1 MLMSKKLLFCLF
13 LYSISACAFAQQSI
27 RNARQGSWQS
37 LVYKISAD
45 TAEAYIKRTDINIDN
60 YLQQKPFAVW
70 DKPIEQ
76 YELLPPGNYV
86 IIAVEENELVA
97 QYYCKSSV
105 RIMPVNDQR
114 VLQFEL
120 RDSIGRTGI
129 QADVWMNGRKL
140 LYNLLT
146 NTYSAHTRKAD
157 DLTVKVAAGGD
168 TSFFELTALEHI
180 VKSRRSQW
188 WTNFYYRKP
197 VYAIGTPV
205 RLVRKM
211 VTTKPAYWFRNNK
224 YYRKAENGYVI
235 FNQPKYKPGDTLRL
249 KAYIVNKKG
258 KPLKKALTLSL
269 FYYDH
274 GQNFNKV
281 LTKLLPVSPGAY
293 VYDFVLG
300 DSLHADQNYA
310 LYFKNKKEETVMSG
324 HFKIEDY
331 LLDEV
336 ATYALRS
343 EKEEHHQKDT
353 LVFYASAK
361 DANGLALMDGKARL
375 YLTTKEITA
384 FYQQRVMV
392 PDTLWQQQKPLL
404 VEGDTRFEIPAS
416 ILPDADMDINAII
429 EFSNSNNEIQEKKT
443 SVKLIRNPISLKI
456 NQYGGYITA
465 EYLEGGISVPIKGCL
480 GYDDEDDMERMIQF
494 PFKEK
499 INPLVKEYN
508 FWVENAEGKIVI
520 YETGKIENKADVTF
534 NRVQWKDTAGFVL
547 YNPSKAQVH
556 YSVFY
561 GSQVIANGSD
571 TAENIRW
578 VSRLS
583 KKRIYTVVWNYMLG
597 GEERKGNNSVAL
609 LYKVLGT
616 TINGAENIYPGQT
629 DTITV
634 SVTDYKGKPAADVNL
649 TAVSYNTQFSEDIRV
664 PEPPYK
670 QRYRYSRRILTDEY
684 ETEITGFTSKKILGD
699 HQQWRKIF
707 GLDTMLYY
715 QMLFPAGGK
724 YSSSMLVQDFVPQL
738 SIYAVQKGVPQ
749 EIYLLYINRQ
759 LVWYNGVTDKQRYAF
774 TTPPG
779 YVQIG
784 FRLKDKYVEIDSVY
798 IQPYYKHDMVFDLDQ
813 LPKKSKVIQEGD
825 DYTYTEQRHLEQQLF
840 RIKNDVRTN
849 NGYVWQNNKMVY
861 LSESRSHIIG
871 PFQPGD
877 SLQFFKSRDFDFK
890 FAFEPGYEYTLT
902 PQMARLEK
910 IPLFPSNK
918 PVTLPE
924 IKKTVWMLGDTV
936 PSLPVIQYNSTVY
949 TPSYLLANDYNFAKT
964 DTSGTVYIQ
973 LPADSSFIY
982 AVLYSI
988 DADVNITRIRSYQ
1001 PERFINVRP
1010 GKYQLVLVTKN
1021 LSFLEMENI
1030 QVIRNTTTCIK
1041 TDKPVYQRYNLFVET
1056 LHVNQLKQA
1065 LRVVEQK
1072 PVKDTTYTPVIIGLP
1087 MPAGNA
1093 GVTGL
1098 ITDKEGGAPIPGV
1111 TVMVKGYNTGT
1122 VTNEKGYFIFKN
1134 IRAGVYTL
1142 IISTVGYEAKAL
1154 QVTLENNVTPFEHI
1168 TLKALES
1175 ALQEVVVV
1183 GYGVQLKRNMTG
1195 AISVVSSQSITTM
1208 LEGRLAGV
1216 DIKNA
1221 PGATP
1226 SIMIRGAYSLTGDT
1240 KPLYVLNGVLMDELP
1255 AGVDM
1260 NTMQMSVLKGEM
1272 AVNLYG
1278 ARAANG
1284 VIILTAAEFAP
1295 KSLRE
1300 NFKDYAIWQPNL
1312 ITGED
1317 GTVKFVTTYPDNIT
1331 SWQTFVVGM
1340 DRKKRITK
1348 TSTIV
1353 KSFKPMLAQLAT
1365 PQFLIEGDEANA
1377 IGKLVNY
1384 TTEPAFVKAL
1394 FSINN
1399 NAPAVMQYSLKA
1411 KEAITAHLPL
1421 TADSDSVKA
1430 QYTLQLSNGYSDGE
1444 LRKIPVYRRG
1454 TEEAKGIFHILNADT
1469 SFSFIPEVSGGKTV
1483 LYIQNNTLD
1492 VLLDELKYLKDY
1504 PYFCMEQTA
1513 SKLTGL
1519 LLEKQIRKTLQQP
1532 FTDEKQLQQLLSKLQ
1547 KAQLFN
1553 GGWSWW
1559 QEGEANVGITTYITR
1574 ALLPLKDDALVQTN
1588 LRNATLFLQHKL
1600 PLLKKDGLLD
1610 VLYTLSEAGHSM
1622 DYTPYLQKIMFDSLT
1637 VHQQWQVIAI
1647 KQKQQISHQKEWQVV
1662 MAEKIATMLGAVH
1675 WGEDAYRWQ
1684 SNAIATTVLAY
1695 TILQREPGQQEYLR
1709 RIIQYFLENR
1719 KNGRW
1724 RNTVESASIC
1734 AAILPLIIQQ
1744 QPKFT
1749 SKPRVTVKTDKEVVI
1764 DRFPYVST
1772 ITNNA
1777 APVQITKTGGGLM
1790 YVTAWQK
1797 IFNPDPKAVTDH
1809 FVINTRFEKNGRMVD
1824 SLQAGE
1830 KTVMKIFLNALQDA
1844 EYVMIEIPIPAG
1856 CTYADKMQSWN
1867 AHKEFLKD
1875 KLIVFIEHMPKGNYQ
1890 YSIDLEPRY
1899 SGTYHLNA
1907 AKAELMYFPTF
1918 YGRNEMKRVEIN
1930 N

>member
-1 MLMSKKLLFCLF
+1 MLMSKKLLLCLL
-13 LYSISACAFAQQSI
+13 LYSISTCIFAQQCI
-27 RNARQGSWQS
+27 RNARQASWQS

-45 TAEAYIKRTDINIDN
+45 TAEACIKRTDINVDN

-70 DKPIEQ
+70 GRPSEQ

-97 QYYCKSSV
+97 KYYCKSNV
-105 RIMPVNDQR
+105 RIIPVNDQSI
-114 VLQFEL
+114 LQFEL
-120 RDSIGRTGI
+120 RDSIGNMGV
-129 QADVWMNGRKL
+129 QANVWIKGRKL
-140 LYNLLT
+140 LYNQVAK
-146 NTYSAHTRKAD
+146 TYISHTRHAD
-157 DLTVKVAAGGD
+157 GATIKVAAGGD
-168 TSFFELTALEHI
+168 TSFFELSALERI
-180 VKSRRSQW
+180 VKSRWSQW

-197 VYAIGTPV
+197 VYIISTPV
-205 RLVRKM
+205 RVVKKII
-211 VTTKPAYWFRNNK
+211 TTRPSYWFRKNA

-269 FYYDH
+269 FYYNH

-310 LYFKNKKEETVMSG
+310 LYFKNNKEETVMSG

-336 ATYALRS
+336 ATYTLRS
-343 EKEEHHQKDT
+343 EKEEYHQKDT
-353 LVFYASAK
+353 IIFYASAK

-375 YLTTKEITA
+375 YLTTEKIST

-392 PDTLWQQQKPLL
+392 PDTLWQQQKALL

-416 ILPDADMDINAII
+416 MLPDADLDISATI
-429 EFSNSNNEIQEKKT
+429 ELSNSNNEIQEKET
-443 SVKLIRNPISLKI
+443 SVKLTRNPISLKI
-456 NQYGGYITA
+456 NQSGGYITA
-465 EYLEGGISVPIKGCL
+465 EYLEGGISVHKKGSL
-480 GYDDEDDMERMIQF
+480 EYDDENDMERMIQL
-494 PFKEK
+494 PFRER

-508 FWVENAEGKIVI
+508 FWVENAEGKIVV
-520 YETGKIENKADVTF
+520 YETAKIENKADVTF
-534 NRVQWKDTAGFVL
+534 NRVQWNDSAGFSL

-556 YSVFY
+556 YSVLY
-561 GSQVIANGSD
+561 GNQVIANGTD

-597 GEERKGNNSVAL
+597 GEERKGSNSVAL

-629 DTITV
+629 DTIIV
-634 SVTDYKGKPAADVNL
+634 RITDYKGKPAADVNL
-649 TAVSYNTQFSEDIRV
+649 TAVSYNSQFSKDIKV

-670 QRYRYSRRILTDEY
+670 QQYKYRRRLLTDDY
-684 ETEITGFTSKKILGD
+684 ETAIAGFTSKQILGN
-699 HQQWRKIF
+699 HQQWENFF

-715 QMLFPAGGK
+715 KMLFPAGGK
-724 YSSSMLVQDFVPQL
+724 YSSSILIQDFVPQL
-738 SIYAVQKGVPQ
+738 SVHAVQKGVPQ

-759 LVWYNGVTDKQRYAF
+759 LVWYNGVTDKQHYAF

-813 LPKKSKVIQEGD
+813 LPQKSKVIQEGD
-825 DYTYTEQRHLEQQLF
+825 EYTHTEQRHLEQQLF
-840 RIKNDVRTN
+840 RIKNDDKTN
-849 NGYVWQNNKMVY
+849 NGYVWQNNRLIY
-861 LSESRSHIIG
+861 LGESKAHTVG

-877 SLQFFKSRDFDFK
+877 SLQFFKPQAFDFK
-890 FAFEPGYEYTLT
+890 FLFEPGYEYALT

-910 IPLFPSNK
+910 ISLFTPNK
-918 PVTLPE
+918 PVKLPE
-924 IKKTVWMLGDTV
+924 IKETVWMLGDTV
-936 PSLPVIQYNSTVY
+936 PSLPVIQYNKTDY
-949 TPSYLLANDYNFAKT
+949 TPSYLLANDYNYTKT
-964 DTSGTVYIQ
+964 DTSGSVFIQ
-973 LPADSSFIY
+973 LPIDSSFTY

-988 DADVNITRIRSYQ
+988 DAVVNITRVRGYQ
-1001 PERFINVRP
+1001 LEHFANVRP

-1021 LSFLEMENI
+1021 LSFLEIENI
-1030 QVIRNTTTCIK
+1030 QVISNTTTCVK
-1041 TDKPVYQRYNLFVET
+1041 TDKPVYLRHNLFLEA
-1056 LHVNQLKQA
+1056 LHLAQLKQSQC
-1065 LRVVEQK
+1065 VVEEK
-1072 PVKDTTYTPVIIGLP
+1072 PVKDTAYTPVVIGLP

-1093 GVTGL
+1093 TVTGL
-1098 ITDKEGGAPIPGV
+1098 ITDKEGGSPIPGV
-1111 TVMVKGYNTGT
+1111 TVIVKGYNTGT
-1122 VTNEKGYFIFKN
+1122 VTNEKGYFIIKN

-1142 IISTVGYEAKAL
+1142 IISAVGYEAKAL
-1154 QVTLENNVTPFEHI
+1154 QVTLENNITSFEHI
-1168 TLKALES
+1168 ALKASES

-1183 GYGVQLKRNMTG
+1183 GYGISKKKVALG
-1195 AISVVSSQSITTM
+1195 YSVVSVKEEVISTLSGKVAGVNITDNSSIT
-1208 LEGRLAGV
+1208 
-1216 DIKNA
+1216 
-1221 PGATP
+1221 
-1226 SIMIRGAYSLTGDT
+1226 IRGASSLTEDT
-1240 KPLYVLNGVLMDELP
+1240 TPLYVLNGVLMDELP
-1255 AGVDM
+1255 AGIDM

-1365 PQFLIEGDEANA
+1365 PQFLIEGDTANA

-1384 TTEPAFVKAL
+1384 TTEPASVKAL

-1399 NAPAVMQYSLKA
+1399 NAPAVTQYSLKP

-1421 TADSDSVKA
+1421 TAESDSIKA
-1430 QYTLQLSNGYSDGE
+1430 QYTLQLQTGYSDGE
-1444 LRKIPVYRRG
+1444 LRKIPVYKKG
-1454 TEEAKGIFHILNADT
+1454 SEEAKGVFHILNADT
-1469 SFSFIPEVSGGKTV
+1469 SFSFVPDAEGGNTV

-1492 VLLDELKYLKDY
+1492 VLLDELKYLKEY

-1519 LLEKQIRKTLQQP
+1519 LLEKQIRKTLEQP
-1532 FTDEKQLQQLLSKLQ
+1532 FTEEKQMQQLLSKLQ

-1559 QEGEANVGITTYITR
+1559 QQGEANVGITTYITR

-1588 LRNATLFLQHKL
+1588 LRNATLFLQNKL

-1610 VLYTLSEAGHSM
+1610 VLYTLSEAGHIV

-1637 VHQQWQVIAI
+1637 VHQQWQVVAI
-1647 KQKQQISHQKEWQVV
+1647 KQKQQLNYQKEWRVV
-1662 MAEKIATMLGAVH
+1662 ISKKVETMLGAVH
-1675 WGEDAYRWQ
+1675 WGEDAYLWQ
-1684 SNAIATTVLAY
+1684 NNAIATTVLAY
-1695 TILQREPGQQEYLR
+1695 TVLQREPGQQEYLR
-1709 RIIQYFLENR
+1709 KIIQYFLENR

-1744 QPKFT
+1744 QPKFS
-1749 SKPRVTVKTDKEVVI
+1749 SKPQVTVKTDKKVVI
-1764 DRFPYVST
+1764 DKFPYTST

-1777 APVQITKTGGGLM
+1777 EPVQITKTGGGLM

-1809 FVINTRFEKNGRMVD
+1809 FVINTRFEKNGRTLD
-1824 SLQAGE
+1824 SLQTGE
-1830 KTVMKIFLNALQDA
+1830 KAVMKISLNALQDA

-1856 CTYADKMQSWN
+1856 CTYADKPQSWN

-1875 KLIVFIEHMPKGNYQ
+1875 KLVVFIEHMPKGNYQ

-1899 SGTYHLNA
+1899 SGIYHLNP

-1918 YGRNEMKRVEIN
+1918 YGRNEMKRVKIIN
-1930 N
+1930 